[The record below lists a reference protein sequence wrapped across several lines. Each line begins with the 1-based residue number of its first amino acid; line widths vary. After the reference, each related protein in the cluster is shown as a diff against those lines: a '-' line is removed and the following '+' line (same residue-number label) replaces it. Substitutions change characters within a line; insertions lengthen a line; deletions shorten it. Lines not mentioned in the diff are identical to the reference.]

1 MTEQIPSQDI
11 SEALNYTDDQLFELI
26 GAAESPDAKIRTDDV
41 RKLIGYGRAW
51 WSKIENELRP
61 VICSNGVV
69 QRLAGGATLDI
80 AQAVYSAILPE
91 LGVEL
96 AIYAC
101 ALIVRSGIS
110 SWCDPIWSSR

>member
-1 MTEQIPSQDI
+1 MTAEIPSKDI

-26 GAAESPDAKIRTDDV
+26 GVAESPDAKIRTDDV

-51 WSKIENELRP
+51 WSKKESDLKP
-61 VICSNGVV
+61 AICGNSAV
-69 QRLAGGATLDI
+69 QRLAGGSILDI
-80 AQAVYSAILPE
+80 AQAVYSAVFPE

-96 AIYAC
+96 AIYAS

-110 SWCDPIWSSR
+110 NWCDPVWRNR